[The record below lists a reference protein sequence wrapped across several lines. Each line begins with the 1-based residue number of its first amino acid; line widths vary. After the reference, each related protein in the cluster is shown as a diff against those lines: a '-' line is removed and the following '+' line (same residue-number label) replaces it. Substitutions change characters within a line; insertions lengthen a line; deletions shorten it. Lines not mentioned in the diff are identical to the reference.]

1 MQPYFLPYIGYW
13 QLIASADYFVILDDV
28 NFINRGWINRNKISI
43 NNTSC
48 WMTLPLKK
56 ASQNKL
62 IHEIEIQ
69 EDDGWKKRIIRTIS
83 CSYSK
88 ACSFN
93 NIAEL
98 MHQTIDLAQGNL
110 SLYLS
115 NLIQEFCNRLGIMTT
130 IIPSSRIFEK
140 EGLKGQERIINICT
154 RLGATSYVN
163 LREGKNS
170 MNM

>member
-1 MQPYFLPYIGYW
+1 MEE
-13 QLIASADYFVILDDV
+13 
-28 NFINRGWINRNKISI
+28 
-43 NNTSC
+43 T
-48 WMTLPLKK
+48 
-56 ASQNKL
+56 
-62 IHEIEIQ
+62 
-69 EDDGWKKRIIRTIS
+69 IIRTIS

-163 LREGKNS
+163 LPGGKELYEHANFQFNGIQLHFLKSPNTIRMKSGLSSDEHLSILDTLMYNKLDVLSSMSQAFNS
-170 MNM
+170 KIEDHGN